1 MESQRRTIEFV
12 TALALAATM
21 WASLS
26 AQADPFVGT
35 WKVDVAK
42 SQYSPG
48 PAPKSQT
55 VTYEAVGKAMKI
67 TSESINADGS
77 KTLSV
82 FTSEL
87 DGKEVPIE
95 GSRTA
100 DMVSFKRVDSH
111 TTERIDKIKGKVTM
125 RYKSVVAPDGKTRV
139 STQTGTDA
147 QGTPVNNSVFYTKQ

>member
-1 MESQRRTIEFV
+1 
-12 TALALAATM
+12 M
-21 WASLS
+21 WVGMS
-26 AQADPFVGT
+26 AQTDPFIGI

-42 SQYSPG
+42 SKYSPG
-48 PAPKSQT
+48 PPLKSQT
-55 VTYEAVGKAMKI
+55 VTYEALGKAMKI
-67 TSESINADGS
+67 TSESINADGT
-77 KTLSV
+77 KTLAV

-100 DMVSFKRVDSH
+100 DMVSFKRVDAH

-125 RYKSVVAPDGKTRV
+125 RYKSVISPDGKTRV

-147 QGTPVNNSVFYTKQ
+147 QGNAVNNTVFYSKQ